1 MIYKSA
7 ILGCG
12 PRAEIH
18 MQAYEGVDEI
28 RLSALCDMNRGRL
41 DACGARYGILSR
53 YESLEEMLDRERPDI
68 LHIVTPPAIREEPML
83 LAAQAGVRGIIVEKP
98 IALDPAQAGAIRYI
112 AERTG
117 LKIAVNTQRRYFS
130 TCRLLKQ
137 VLDEGLIGD
146 IQWVRA
152 VTKGNI
158 LSMGPHMVDLLLFFL
173 GDISPAGVWATASGM
188 NGHDYGHPAP
198 ADMLIRYIFP
208 GGITA
213 YCEDAAGAVGT
224 IGEDDFW
231 QHLEF
236 DFWGSR
242 GRAWWRQNS
251 DWGYHA
257 EGTAVPVVKPTSWA
271 ESDVPGQREFTRAMA
286 AWLDG
291 DAVHLNNLDTALQ
304 GFEAIM
310 GAFLSAYTGHV
321 VDLSAMVPE
330 DIVKKLEER
339 LER

>member
-18 MQAYEGVDEI
+18 MQAYKGLDEI
-28 RLSALCDMNRGRL
+28 RLGALCDMNRERL
-41 DACGARYGILSR
+41 DACGDKYGINRR
-53 YESLEEMLDRERPDI
+53 YADLQEMLKREKPDI

-98 IALDPAQAGAIRYI
+98 IALDPAQAGDIRYI
-112 AERTG
+112 AELRG
-117 LKIAVNTQRRYFS
+117 LKVAVNTQRRYFA
-130 TCRLLKQ
+130 TCRQLKK
-137 VLDEGLIGD
+137 VLDDRLIGD
-146 IQWVRA
+146 IQWVRI

-173 GDISPAGVWATASGM
+173 GDLSPVSVWAAASGM
-188 NGHDYGHPAP
+188 NGYDYGHPAP

-208 GGITA
+208 DGITA

-224 IGEDDFW
+224 IGEEDFW

-251 DWGYHA
+251 DWGYHI
-257 EGTAVPVVKPTSWA
+257 EGEAAPVVETTSWA
-271 ESDVPGQREFTRAMA
+271 RSDVPGQREFTRAMA

-291 DAVHLNNLDTALQ
+291 REVHLNNLETALQ

-310 GAFLSAYTGHV
+310 GAFLSACTGQV
-321 VDLSAMVPE
+321 IDLPATVPNE
-330 DIVKKLEER
+330 TIHKLIEKLEQ
-339 LER
+339 

>member
-1 MIYKSA
+1 MYKSA

-12 PRAEIH
+12 PRARIH
-18 MQAYEGVDEI
+18 MQAYEGLDEI
-28 RLSALCDMNRGRL
+28 RLNALCDMNRERL
-41 DACGARYGILSR
+41 NACGNEYGIDHL
-53 YESLEEMLDRERPDI
+53 YADLQEMLDREKPDI

-98 IALDPAQAGAIRYI
+98 IALGPAQAGAIRYI

-130 TCRLLKQ
+130 TCRRLKQ
-137 VLDEGLIGD
+137 VLNDGVIGD
-146 IQWVRA
+146 IQWVRV

-173 GDISPAGVWATASGM
+173 GDISPVSVWATASGM
-188 NGHDYGHPAP
+188 NGYDYGHPAP

-208 GGITA
+208 SGITA

-224 IGEDDFW
+224 MGEDDFW

-251 DWGYHA
+251 DWGYHV
-257 EGTAVPVVKPTSWA
+257 EGAAVPVIEATSWA

-291 DAVHLNNLDTALQ
+291 DAVHLNCFDTALQ

-310 GAFLSAYTGHV
+310 GAFLSAYTGQV
-321 VDLSAMVPE
+321 IDLPAAVPE
-330 DIVKKLEER
+330 DIVVKLEER
-339 LER
+339 LSK

>member
-1 MIYKSA
+1 MTYKSA

-18 MQAYEGVDEI
+18 MQAYEGLNEI
-28 RLSALCDMNRGRL
+28 CLSALCDTNRERL
-41 DACGARYGILSR
+41 DACGDEYGIGRR
-53 YESLEEMLDRERPDI
+53 YTGLQEMLEREKPDI

-83 LAAQAGVRGIIVEKP
+83 LAALAGVRGIIVEKP

-112 AERTG
+112 AERRG
-117 LKIAVNTQRRYFS
+117 LKVAVNTQRRYFA
-130 TCRLLKQ
+130 TCRQLKK

-152 VTKGNI
+152 VTRGNI

-173 GDISPAGVWATASGM
+173 NDTSPVNVWATASGM
-188 NGHDYGHPAP
+188 NGYDYGHPAP

-213 YCEDAAGAVGT
+213 YCEDAASAVGT

-236 DFWGSR
+236 NFWGSR

-251 DWGYHA
+251 DWGYHT
-257 EGTAVPVVKPTSWA
+257 EGTAAPVVEPTSWA
-271 ESDVPGQREFTRAMA
+271 ESDVPGQQEFTRAMA

-291 DAVHLNNLDTALQ
+291 REVHLNSLNRALQ

-310 GAFLSAYTGHV
+310 GAFLSAYTGRV
-321 VDLSAMVPE
+321 VDLPAMVP
-330 DIVKKLEER
+330 DDTVHKLIER